1 MENNNSK
8 NNIVRKSLEGILTL
22 ATVLTFSTSLTGCL
36 DNSNNQEPQKTQQV
50 QQQPKKQPDK
60 NKRLRQIILNYMA
73 QPKFSNSDLMEQI
86 TGTKA
91 ELEIFD
97 MDESMLYFSIPTED
111 YREEDL
117 KKLSPNDVE
126 FGRTNDGEFM
136 GGRLKLGDYIFNSP
150 GNYFFRFPAKDFEV
164 DPLDEI
170 NIKFRNSKYNL
181 TMEELQRFAE
191 NSSIYG
197 GSLRVETSRDAVSRT
212 VNTFSNHGALVARK
226 GETSLERLV
235 SSIVSNNSSKEQ
247 TAQELL
253 DFVTREIKYD
263 GTDNILNSELLKRP
277 NEVLMTK
284 ESDCSGKAI
293 LYASL
298 LEQTDIDY
306 MLIYTDDH
314 ISVAVEGDFKDQ
326 NRMSFTSNKKRYSIA
341 ETTARGF
348 KIGRSRLNRALGA
361 EEIKYIQIP
370 GENSKI
376 YNARTG
382 QPLSFL

>member
-170 NIKFRNSKYNL
+170 NIKFRNSK
-181 TMEELQRFAE
+181 
-191 NSSIYG
+191 
-197 GSLRVETSRDAVSRT
+197 
-212 VNTFSNHGALVARK
+212 
-226 GETSLERLV
+226 
-235 SSIVSNNSSKEQ
+235 
-247 TAQELL
+247 
-253 DFVTREIKYD
+253 
-263 GTDNILNSELLKRP
+263 
-277 NEVLMTK
+277 
-284 ESDCSGKAI
+284 
-293 LYASL
+293 
-298 LEQTDIDY
+298 
-306 MLIYTDDH
+306 
-314 ISVAVEGDFKDQ
+314 
-326 NRMSFTSNKKRYSIA
+326 
-341 ETTARGF
+341 
-348 KIGRSRLNRALGA
+348 
-361 EEIKYIQIP
+361 
-370 GENSKI
+370 
-376 YNARTG
+376 
-382 QPLSFL
+382 